1 MRSRLNRRAL
11 LRGTAAAAA
20 ALAFPAALSSA
31 ARAAAPERLV
41 VAGGAITEMVY
52 RLGAEKSLVGVD
64 TTSLYPNDTFK
75 LPKIGYF
82 RQLSAEG
89 ILSLNPSLLLV
100 TDQAGPP
107 AALERLRAIRLPLTV
122 IPETLHV
129 ADVPEKMRLVGAA
142 LDRKAEGER
151 QASLI
156 RAEIEAVNAAL
167 ARLTARPRV
176 LFLMS
181 ITDGRLLAG
190 GDITAAESMIRFA
203 GGRNAVVGSTGY
215 KPISAEAAFAADPD
229 YILLSDQS
237 LEALGGIEAMRKLPQ
252 LGGLKALR
260 ENRVVTLDMLYL
272 LALGPRVAHAGRDL
286 AAALHP
292 GATLP
297 RFA

>member
-20 ALAFPAALSSA
+20 ALAFPAVLSSA

-107 AALERLRAIRLPLTV
+107 AALERLRAIKLPLTV

-156 RAEIEAVNAAL
+156 RAEIEAVNAAV

-252 LGGLKALR
+252 LSGLKALR

-292 GATLP
+292 GAALP